1 MRSLALET
9 AAPLLV
15 ALSLSVGTDPASAS
29 GVHRIIVHPG
39 ESIQAAVDQAQTGD
53 VVAVL
58 PGTYMEDGHPC
69 PSDPSKTC
77 AVSITT
83 DGVRL
88 VAARGRDLWPPVWRF
103 FGLMASRSATG
114 TAATLGDDGD
124 DHGEQCD
131 HGPGLGLGGV
141 VIQAKGDQDRGVEVA
156 KPGASGA
163 SCLTDESQRIRGV
176 HLRGLEVDG
185 FADDGIFLLCADA
198 WEVREC
204 ATHDDLEYGIF
215 PSHTGFG
222 RVTRSVATG
231 ANDTGV
237 YIGQSSGVRIDHN
250 VASGNVSGFELE
262 NSTHTRMDHNLSH
275 DNTGGLLTFAN
286 PGLDVKV
293 NADNRVDHN
302 LVLHNNKANTCL
314 DPNDEVCAVPAGTGI
329 LMLATDR
336 NLVDHNTVKG
346 NGSYGIAT
354 ISQCLLD
361 PTTCESLDVEPNP
374 DGNRILNNIATGNGG
389 SPDPSVP
396 TLLAKDLVWDSSGQ
410 DNCWAGNVFGT
421 SFPMDLP
428 PCTNSG
434 HGQGGNDQGQDQND
448 QGQNQQ

>member
-1 MRSLALET
+1 MRALAILVGPSLLGLGLLLG
-9 AAPLLV
+9 AA
-15 ALSLSVGTDPASAS
+15 GASAS
-29 GVHRIIVHPG
+29 GTHRIIVHPG
-39 ESIQAAVDQAQTGD
+39 ESIQAALDQAKTGD

-58 PGTYMEDGHPC
+58 PGTYQEDGHPC

-88 VAARGRDLWPPVWRF
+88 VAARGKDLWPPGWHF
-103 FGLMASRSATG
+103 FGLLASRSASG
-114 TAATLGDDGD
+114 TSAKPGDDGD
-124 DHGEQCD
+124 DHGEMCD
-131 HGPGLGLGGV
+131 HGPGPGLGGV
-141 VIQAKGDQDRGVEVA
+141 VIQAKGDQDRGVEVS

-163 SCLTDESQRIRGV
+163 SCLTDDSQRIRGV
-176 HLRGLEVDG
+176 RLRGLEVDG
-185 FADDGIFLLCADA
+185 FQDDGIFVLCADA

-222 RVTRSVATG
+222 RVTRNVATG

-237 YIGQSSGVRIDHN
+237 YIGQSDGVRIDHN

-262 NSTHTRMDHNLSH
+262 NSTHTRIDHNLSH

-302 LVLHNNKANTCL
+302 LVLNNNKPNTCL
-314 DPNDEVCAVPAGTGI
+314 DPSDEVCTVPPGTGI
-329 LMLATDR
+329 LMIATDR

-361 PTTCESLDVEPNP
+361 PTTCGSLDVEPNP
-374 DGNRILNNIATGNGG
+374 DGNRILNNVAMGNGG
-389 SPDPSVP
+389 TPDPSVP
-396 TLLAKDLVWDSSGQ
+396 TLLAKDLVWDSSGE
-410 DNCWAGNVFGT
+410 DNCWAKNVFGT
-421 SFPMDLP
+421 SFPKDLP
-428 PCTNSG
+428 ACPSPG
-434 HGQGGNDQGQDQND
+434 HGHGGGENDQGQDQR
-448 QGQNQQ
+448 